1 MVELTGGSLY
11 TLQEHQTVRTNATI
25 SRNSDMEDALSQW
38 RKIYLNDT
46 IQIREDLMEIY
57 I

>member
-1 MVELTGGSLY
+1 MGELTGGSLY

-46 IQIREDLMEIY
+46 IQIREDLIEIY